1 MINAISLIKAA
12 IKQAILNNPAINIKG
27 VFNGVPKNLVYP
39 YIKFGEINVLN
50 KSSLQKEIAEIS
62 LSLEVHSKNN
72 STNFLDDELLAL
84 IAGIETC
91 LTSITIT
98 TYDILQL
105 KIDETILKQS
115 KDDGFVGIIKIFVA
129 VKKL

>member
-84 IAGIETC
+84 IAGVEVC
-91 LTSITIT
+91 LPSITISA
-98 TYDILQL
+98 YDILQL

>member
-12 IKQAILNNPAINIKG
+12 IKQSILNNPAINIKG

-50 KSSLQKEIAEIS
+50 KSSLQKEIAEVS
-62 LSLEVHSKNN
+62 LILEVHSKNN
-72 STNFLDDELLAL
+72 PTNFLDDELIAL
-84 IAGIETC
+84 IAGIEVC
-91 LTSITIT
+91 LPSITIYG
-98 TYDILQL
+98 YDILQL
-105 KIDETILKQS
+105 KIDETVLKQS

>member
-27 VFNGVPKNLVYP
+27 VFNGVPKNLIYP

-50 KSSLQKEIAEIS
+50 KSSLQKEIAEVF
-62 LSLEVHSKNN
+62 LVLEVHSRNN

-91 LTSITIT
+91 LSSITIA

-105 KIDETILKQS
+105 KIDETVLKQS

>member
-1 MINAISLIKAA
+1 
-12 IKQAILNNPAINIKG
+12 LNNPAINIKG

-50 KSSLQKEIAEIS
+50 KSSLQKEIAEVS
-62 LSLEVHSKNN
+62 LILEVHSKNN
-72 STNFLDDELLAL
+72 PTNFLDDELIAL
-84 IAGIETC
+84 IAGIEVC
-91 LTSITIT
+91 LPSITIYG
-98 TYDILQL
+98 YDILQL
-105 KIDETILKQS
+105 KIDETVLKQS

>member
-12 IKQAILNNPAINIKG
+12 IKQAILNSSAINIKG

-72 STNFLDDELLAL
+72 STNFVDDELIAL
-84 IAGIETC
+84 IAGVEIC
-91 LTSITIT
+91 LTSITISD
-98 TYDILQL
+98 YDILQL
-105 KIDETILKQS
+105 KIDETTIKQS
-115 KDDGFVGIIKIFVA
+115 KDDGFIGIIKIFAV

>member
-12 IKQAILNNPAINIKG
+12 IKQAILSNSAINIKG

-50 KSSLQKEIAEIS
+50 KSSLQKEIAEV
-62 LSLEVHSKNN
+62 LLVLEVHSKNN

-84 IAGIETC
+84 IAGVEVC
-91 LTSITIT
+91 LPSITISA
-98 TYDILQL
+98 YDILQL
-105 KIDETILKQS
+105 KIDETVLKQS

>member
-27 VFNGVPKNLVYP
+27 VFSGVPKNLVYP

-84 IAGIETC
+84 IAGVEVC
-91 LTSITIT
+91 LPSITISA
-98 TYDILQL
+98 YDILQL
-105 KIDETILKQS
+105 KIDETVLKQS

>member
-12 IKQAILNNPAINIKG
+12 IKQAILNNPNINIKG

-84 IAGIETC
+84 IAGVEVC
-91 LTSITIT
+91 LPSITISA
-98 TYDILQL
+98 YDILQL
-105 KIDETILKQS
+105 KIDETVLKQS

>member
-50 KSSLQKEIAEIS
+50 KSSLQKEIAEVS
-62 LSLEVHSKNN
+62 LILEVHSKNN
-72 STNFLDDELLAL
+72 ATNFLDDELIAL
-84 IAGIETC
+84 IAGIEVC
-91 LTSITIT
+91 LPSITISG
-98 TYDILQL
+98 YDILQL
-105 KIDETILKQS
+105 KIDETVLKQS

>member
-91 LTSITIT
+91 LTSITIA

-105 KIDETILKQS
+105 KIDETVLKQS